1 MKSDIL
7 FTLPISDENDL
18 SNVNSTVALNNELC
32 RGCGRELSADDVVMK
47 ENRKPRRKR
56 ILKKIIHF
64 FTTVVKPILIFVP
77 NFINALA
84 NLKKVMAPIS

>member
-7 FTLPISDENDL
+7 FSLPASDENDL
-18 SNVNSTVALNNELC
+18 SDVNSTAASISQSCGEY
-32 RGCGRELSADDVVMK
+32 GRELSADDVVIK

-64 FTTVVKPILIFVP
+64 FTAVVKPILTFVP